1 VLQVTDPEAVSYL
14 IRRDKRGDK
23 SWRRLNTST
32 NSSNSFVVIVAK
44 DLSSSYQFLTMPSK
58 CKVAAIQAEP
68 CWNDLKGSIAKT
80 IGLIQ
85 EAAGKGANVIGFPEI
100 FIPGYPW

>member
-1 VLQVTDPEAVSYL
+1 
-14 IRRDKRGDK
+14 
-23 SWRRLNTST
+23 
-32 NSSNSFVVIVAK
+32 
-44 DLSSSYQFLTMPSK
+44 MPSK